1 MRPLLH
7 PLALAALATSLA
19 ALPGLAGAI
28 DLASAWQAAQQHDKE
43 LAVARAEYARA
54 QPQRAQAAALWR
66 PGVALTA
73 TAGLGTS
80 ESQMQGAQFSA
91 PGMGTNTGVN
101 FATSV
106 TGSSATRWALQA
118 SQPLYHPERRA
129 QQQQLNLQ
137 ADMTELQWQAQWQQA
152 LLRTVQRY
160 LDLALAQQTL
170 AVTAQQL
177 QAVQNAHAEAQERFR
192 IGASPITDQHEAQAR
207 LAALQAQQLAAQVQL
222 GLQERALAD
231 STGLPAAAL
240 QARLPSATLPPP
252 APLDAWQERAAQGNP
267 GIRLQQLA
275 LDVAQAEV
283 EKNRRSAST
292 RVELVAQAGQERI
305 HGSGSYGSAQNKSL
319 NALVGVQLSVPLYT
333 GGWQSAKEDES
344 LRLLDKAQ
352 AQLASTREQVA
363 QQVHAAWLG
372 LQLGAERVRALQ
384 AAQTA
389 SAARLDA
396 TQTGREVGDRSLLDL
411 LNAQNDLAS
420 QQLALA
426 QARAELLLHQL
437 RLALLAGA
445 LDEGLLYA
453 IK

>member
-1 MRPLLH
+1 
-7 PLALAALATSLA
+7 
-19 ALPGLAGAI
+19 
-28 DLASAWQAAQQHDKE
+28 
-43 LAVARAEYARA
+43 
-54 QPQRAQAAALWR
+54 
-66 PGVALTA
+66 
-73 TAGLGTS
+73 
-80 ESQMQGAQFSA
+80 
-91 PGMGTNTGVN
+91 
-101 FATSV
+101 
-106 TGSSATRWALQA
+106 
-118 SQPLYHPERRA
+118 
-129 QQQQLNLQ
+129 
-137 ADMTELQWQAQWQQA
+137 
-152 LLRTVQRY
+152 
-160 LDLALAQQTL
+160 
-170 AVTAQQL
+170 
-177 QAVQNAHAEAQERFR
+177 
-192 IGASPITDQHEAQAR
+192 
-207 LAALQAQQLAAQVQL
+207 
-222 GLQERALAD
+222 
-231 STGLPAAAL
+231 
-240 QARLPSATLPPP
+240 
-252 APLDAWQERAAQGNP
+252 
-267 GIRLQQLA
+267 
-275 LDVAQAEV
+275 
-283 EKNRRSAST
+283 
-292 RVELVAQAGQERI
+292 
-305 HGSGSYGSAQNKSL
+305 
-319 NALVGVQLSVPLYT
+319 